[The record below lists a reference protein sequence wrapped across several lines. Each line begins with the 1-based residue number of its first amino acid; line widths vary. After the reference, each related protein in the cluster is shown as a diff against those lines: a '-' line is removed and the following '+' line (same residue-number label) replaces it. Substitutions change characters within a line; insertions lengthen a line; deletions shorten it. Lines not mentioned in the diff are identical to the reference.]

1 MKIEISK
8 KKLIANIHDQYQY
21 VIEIENKKLKTSI
34 KSWIS
39 SEKRFLEKAWRK
51 SFIEMKLDFLK
62 KQKNDFEK
70 YFFQVDE

>member
-1 MKIEISK
+1 MKTEISK
-8 KKLIANIHDQYQY
+8 KNLSLTYMININY

-39 SEKRFLEKAWRK
+39 SEKRFLEKAWLK

-62 KQKNDFEK
+62 KQKNDFE
-70 YFFQVDE
+70 